1 MGRAIAPDMDL
12 LRVIFMGSAE
22 LACASLEALRSAAF
36 VELAGVITQ
45 PDKPRG
51 RDLRLSPTP
60 VGSLAESRG
69 LAVHK
74 PRRARDPEFVA
85 LVQSLQPDLIV
96 VVAYGQIL
104 PPALLEIPRHGC
116 LNVHTSILPKYRG
129 AAPIQWAIVDGEPE
143 TGVSIMKMD
152 AGLDT
157 GPVVAEARTAITDDD
172 DSQKLHDRLAQ
183 MGATLLLT
191 TLPEYVA
198 GRITPVAQPVDG
210 ATYARK
216 IAKEDGRIDW
226 SRPARAI
233 FNQVRGF
240 NPWPGAFTFVEL
252 AGRQRLFKI
261 WRAHAVESRGGKPG
275 EVVAASGDELV
286 IACGAGA
293 LALVEVQLEGTRRMP
308 AREFLSGHSL
318 ARGVSVLS

>member
-1 MGRAIAPDMDL
+1 M
-12 LRVIFMGSAE
+12 
-22 LACASLEALRSAAF
+22 
-36 VELAGVITQ
+36 
-45 PDKPRG
+45 
-51 RDLRLSPTP
+51 
-60 VGSLAESRG
+60 
-69 LAVHK
+69 
-74 PRRARDPEFVA
+74 
-85 LVQSLQPDLIV
+85 QSLQPDLIV

-104 PPALLEIPRHGC
+104 PQALLDIPPLGC
-116 LNVHTSILPKYRG
+116 LNIHTSILPKYRG
-129 AAPIQWAIVDGEPE
+129 AAPIQWAIVDGEAI

-157 GPVVAEARTAITDDD
+157 GPVVAEARTAITDED
-172 DSQKLHDRLAQ
+172 DSQKLHDRLAT
-183 MGATLLLT
+183 MGAALLLN

-240 NPWPGAFTFVEL
+240 NPWPGAFTYVEL
-252 AGRQRLFKI
+252 AGRQWLFKI
-261 WRAHAVESRGGKPG
+261 WRAQPVESRGGRPG
-275 EVVAASGDELV
+275 EVVAANGDELV
-286 IACGAGA
+286 IACGTGA

-308 AREFLSGHSL
+308 AREFLSGHAL
-318 ARGVSVLS
+318 ARGVSVLG

>member
-1 MGRAIAPDMDL
+1 MNR

-22 LACASLEALRSAAF
+22 LACASLTALSNAPF
-36 VELAGVITQ
+36 IELLAVVTQ
-45 PDKPRG
+45 PDKPKG
-51 RDLRLSPTP
+51 RDLKLSPTP
-60 VGSLAESRG
+60 VGGLAEMLG
-69 LAVHK
+69 LPTHK
-74 PRRARDPEFVA
+74 PRRARDPEFLS
-85 LVQSLQPDLIV
+85 LVQSLRPDLIV

-104 PPALLEIPRHGC
+104 PQALLDVPPHGC

-129 AAPIQWAIVDGEPE
+129 AAPIQWAIVDGEAE

-157 GPVVAEARTAITDDD
+157 GPVVAEARTPIADED
-172 DSQKLHDRLAQ
+172 DSQKLHDRLAE
-183 MGATLLLT
+183 MGADLLIKT
-191 TLPEYVA
+191 IPDFAA
-198 GRITPVAQPVDG
+198 GRIQPVPQPAAG

-240 NPWPGAFTFVEL
+240 NPWPGAFAFVEL
-252 AGRQRLFKI
+252 AGRQRLFKV
-261 WRAHAVESRGGKPG
+261 WRAKATDSRGGKPG

-286 IACGAGA
+286 VACGEGA
-293 LALVEVQLEGTRRMP
+293 LALIEVQLEGTRRMP
-308 AREFLSGHSL
+308 VREFLSGHSL
-318 ARGVSVLS
+318 ARGVSVLE

>member
-1 MGRAIAPDMDL
+1 MNR

-22 LACASLEALRSAAF
+22 LACASLTALHQATF
-36 VELAGVITQ
+36 VELLAVVTQ
-45 PDKPRG
+45 PDKPKG
-51 RDLRLSPTP
+51 RDLKLSPTP
-60 VGSLAESRG
+60 VGSLAEKLG
-69 LAVHK
+69 LPIHK
-74 PRRARDPEFVA
+74 PRRARDPELIA
-85 LVQSLQPDLIV
+85 LVQSLRPDLIV

-104 PPALLEIPRHGC
+104 PQALLEIPPHGC

-129 AAPIQWAIVDGEPE
+129 AAPIQWAIVDGEAE

-157 GPVVAEARTAITDDD
+157 GPVVAEAHTPITDED
-172 DSQKLHDRLAQ
+172 DSQRLHDRLAT
-183 MGATLLLT
+183 MGADLLIET
-191 TLPEYVA
+191 VPDFAA
-198 GRITPVAQPVDG
+198 GRIQPVPQPAVG

-261 WRAHAVESRGGKPG
+261 WRARPADSRGGRPG

-286 IACGAGA
+286 IACGEGA

-308 AREFLSGHSL
+308 AREFLSGHAL
-318 ARGVSVLS
+318 ARGVSVLG